1 MRNYWNGTASVG
13 RELGS
18 LSTEALRGGPALLMP
33 PRTTWSVNV
42 HSDTRKSA
50 QGVLATNGFRD
61 DGTGGR
67 GTTVV
72 VELDARLTDRLR
84 VAVAPGVS
92 RANQALRYVG
102 HVAGATPDAGYI
114 VGRLTQTT
122 ASLTA
127 RADLAFSPH
136 ATLQLYA
143 QPLIG
148 SARYSELGEV
158 VAPRAPR
165 IDDRV
170 RPVSPAG
177 IGDPSFGTRDVLANA
192 VFRWEYRPGS
202 ALFVVFTQQR
212 DARLDDSSWH
222 FAQATGQLW
231 RAPASSVLMVKWS
244 YWWTP

>member
-92 RANQALRYVG
+92 RANEALRYVG

-170 RPVSPAG
+170 RPVSPPGLEIPHSARATCSRMQCFAG
-177 IGDPSFGTRDVLANA
+177 SID
-192 VFRWEYRPGS
+192 
-202 ALFVVFTQQR
+202 
-212 DARLDDSSWH
+212 
-222 FAQATGQLW
+222 
-231 RAPASSVLMVKWS
+231 RAPHCSWCSPSSGMRDSTIRHGTSRRPRASSGARPRAVC
-244 YWWTP
+244 